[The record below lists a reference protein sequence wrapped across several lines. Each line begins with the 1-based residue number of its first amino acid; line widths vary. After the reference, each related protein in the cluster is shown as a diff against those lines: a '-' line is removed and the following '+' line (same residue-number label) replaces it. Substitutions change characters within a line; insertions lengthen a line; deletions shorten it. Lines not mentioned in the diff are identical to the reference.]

1 MGGNSENLTEVS
13 KWLDEH
19 PNLVVEISSRI
30 GELGRQPYT
39 ARDFLMKY
47 QDRVLFGTDGPW
59 PEQRLRY
66 YWRFL
71 ETRDEYFPYSEKEP
85 QPQGAWF
92 IFGIHLPD
100 EVLEKVYFKNALK
113 LLPQLQAKYERATK

>member
-39 ARDFLMKY
+39 ARDFILKY

-66 YWRFL
+66 YL
-71 ETRDEYFPYSEKEP
+71 SLIHISEPTRPY
-85 QPQGAWF
+85 
-92 IFGIHLPD
+92 
-100 EVLEKVYFKNALK
+100 
-113 LLPQLQAKYERATK
+113 